1 MSSKPFIIIENLK
14 LAGQNFAQSKLR
26 TALSA
31 LGIIIGVMSVIA
43 ITTLGGSATGSIQDS
58 VVGAGLNSI
67 TVMAG
72 RQATSAVT
80 RTFSLEFADRIAE
93 EVEGVAVAV
102 PLVSSNFTVSYGKNQ
117 FESVTVMAAA
127 ADYAE
132 IYKYSADAGTFLNDE
147 NIARRESVAVLGAEI
162 AESLFPDGDAL
173 GNRIRI
179 FKNQARS
186 FKVIGVMETMA
197 DSMGNHFDSTIYV
210 PVSTYDSRLQKIDT
224 VREFGVTTEEGAD
237 VLVVAENLTNWFTEL
252 FGSDEEVRVMSPA
265 TMAEMFTGITETLNL
280 FLSGV
285 AAISLIVGGI
295 GIMNIMLVSVSERTR
310 EIGIRKALG
319 ATPRVIKRQFLIE
332 AAALTTIGGT
342 LGVILGLGL
351 SAMAINALGWTFSI
365 NITAVFGAV
374 IFSALVG
381 IFFGLYPAARA
392 SKLDPVAALAS
403 E

>member
-1 MSSKPFIIIENLK
+1 MIIAENLK
-14 LAGQNFAQSKLR
+14 LAFQNFAYSKLR

-72 RQATSAVT
+72 REATAAVT
-80 RTFSLEFADRIAE
+80 RTFDLEFADRIAS
-93 EVEGVAVAV
+93 EVEGVAAAV
-102 PLVSSNFTVSYGKNQ
+102 PLVSSSFTVSYGKNQ
-117 FESVTVMAAA
+117 FEGVTVMAASP
-127 ADYAE
+127 DYAD
-132 IYKYSADAGTFLNDE
+132 IYQYSPESGVFLSEDNNE
-147 NIARRESVAVLGAEI
+147 RRESVVVLGAEM

-186 FKVIGVMETMA
+186 FKVIGVMESMA
-197 DSMGNHFDSTIYV
+197 DSMGNSFDSSIYV

-224 VREFGVTTEEGAD
+224 VRQYGVTAEEGAD
-237 VLVVAENLTNWFTEL
+237 VLVVSDNLTAWFTQL
-252 FGSDEEVRVMSPA
+252 FGSDDEVRVMSPA

-332 AAALTTIGGT
+332 AATLTTFGGAV
-342 LGVILGLGL
+342 GVALGLGI
-351 SAMAINALGWTFSI
+351 SAMAIKTLGWSFSL
-365 NITAVFGAV
+365 NLAAVAGAV
-374 IFSALVG
+374 VFSALVG

-392 SKLDPVAALAS
+392 SKLNPVAALAY